1 LSENVSNAAAK
12 LAAIVDHDNKR
23 PDIRGAV
30 VAFDQLKTFKAWR
43 QKRRVLVMRLMGP
56 VRGYA

>member
-1 LSENVSNAAAK
+1 MEKISDAQAK
-12 LAAIVDHDNKR
+12 LSAIVDHDKRR

-30 VAFDQLKTFKAWR
+30 IPFDTLKTFKDWR
-43 QKRRVLVMRLMGP
+43 KKRRVLVMRLMGP

>member
-1 LSENVSNAAAK
+1 MDQVTNAQAK
-12 LAAIVDHDNKR
+12 LSAIVAHDKER
-23 PDIRGAV
+23 PDTRGAV
-30 VAFDQLKTFKAWR
+30 VTFDTLKTLKKWR